1 MIEKVLAEQLFQY
14 CESYYKLHLK
24 QMGSQKK
31 RSAIDVVAIL
41 VYIVQERYEEKKLA
55 TVLFM
60 DVKSVFD
67 YVSKAQL
74 VTQMIALEIGRDLI
88 LWISSFLTDQKVQLV
103 IDGHKNRE
111 REKETGIPQG
121 SLVSLTLF
129 LIYISGV
136 FDQLTKTCP
145 FIICL

>member
-14 CESYYKLHLK
+14 CKSYYKLHLK

-111 REKETGIPQG
+111 REKETRIPQG